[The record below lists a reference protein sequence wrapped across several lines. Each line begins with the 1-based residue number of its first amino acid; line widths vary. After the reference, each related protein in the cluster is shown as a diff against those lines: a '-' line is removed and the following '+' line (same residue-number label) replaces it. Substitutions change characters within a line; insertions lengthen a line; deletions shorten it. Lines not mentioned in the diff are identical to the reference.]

1 MLNQTPPPQPP
12 PLDFLPGTHIVTQMN
27 DFDSGS
33 NTAKNI
39 NLLLYTEICLE
50 EKKKQNIQMELK
62 IVHSDLK

>member
-12 PLDFLPGTHIVTQMN
+12 PPDFLPGTHIVTQMN
-27 DFDSGS
+27 DFDSGR

-39 NLLLYTEICLE
+39 NLLLYADICLE